1 MNHTF
6 LGFYIYMVMSHATV
20 INSLSETSPNLDGL
34 VNVFFLRTVLGKTG
48 WIKFKVHRLLLRIP
62 TLKQVY
68 RLLEDSS
75 AI

>member
-34 VNVFFLRTVLGKTG
+34 VNVFFLRKTG

-62 TLKQVY
+62 TLKQIY

>member
-6 LGFYIYMVMSHATV
+6 LGFYIYKVMSHATV

-34 VNVFFLRTVLGKTG
+34 VFFFLQIVLGKTG
-48 WIKFKVHRLLLRIP
+48 LIKFKVSRLLFRIP
-62 TLKQVY
+62 TLKQIY

>member
-34 VNVFFLRTVLGKTG
+34 VFFFLQIVLGKTG
-48 WIKFKVHRLLLRIP
+48 WIKFKVSRLLFRIP
-62 TLKQVY
+62 TLKQIY

>member
-34 VNVFFLRTVLGKTG
+34 VNVFFLRIVLGKTG
-48 WIKFKVHRLLLRIP
+48 WIKF
-62 TLKQVY
+62 
-68 RLLEDSS
+68 
-75 AI
+75 

>member
-34 VNVFFLRTVLGKTG
+34 VFFLA
-48 WIKFKVHRLLLRIP
+48 
-62 TLKQVY
+62 
-68 RLLEDSS
+68 DS
-75 AI
+75 IRQDWLDKI